1 MRRHTQRE
9 RERRGRIEGYGRG
22 RQGLGR
28 ERGRLGMEGRGEREN
43 TDMSI
48 YFKKSE
54 CLVAL

>member
-1 MRRHTQRE
+1 MRKRTQRE
-9 RERRGRIEGYGRG
+9 RKRRGMIEGEGGRG
-22 RQGLGR
+22 WGER
-28 ERGRLGMEGRGEREN
+28 EAGMEGREEREN